1 MSLGVNLTMSVVGA
15 FHTAACI
22 LAMGLGAYLIVA
34 RKGTPRHRRW
44 GDWYTAAILF
54 ASFSSLTIYTRH
66 AFTAAH
72 WFAVMA
78 IVTAGGGFAL
88 GRWHGKGQAWKYGH
102 IACMILS
109 YYVLIGGGVNE
120 VFLRVS
126 TLRPIFFHKPQVVGQ
141 TQGVVML
148 VFLLMILGFMLAT
161 AVTQVRMGLRT
172 RRKRAEAGRLESRA
186 A

>member
-1 MSLGVNLTMSVVGA
+1 MSLGVNLTMSVVGG
-15 FHTAACI
+15 FHTAACV
-22 LAMGLGAYLIVA
+22 LALGLGAGLIVA

-44 GDWYTAAILF
+44 GDGYTAAILF
-54 ASFSSLTIYTRH
+54 ASLSSLTIYTRH

-78 IVTAGGGFAL
+78 IVTAGAGFAL

-120 VFLRVS
+120 VFLRIAG
-126 TLRPIFFHKPQVVGQ
+126 LRPIFFHQPQIVGE
-141 TQGVVML
+141 THGVVML
-148 VFLLMILGFMLAT
+148 IFLVMILGFMLAT
-161 AVTQVRMGLRT
+161 AVSQLRAWLKA
-172 RRKRAEAGRLESRA
+172 RRKRAEAPRLKA